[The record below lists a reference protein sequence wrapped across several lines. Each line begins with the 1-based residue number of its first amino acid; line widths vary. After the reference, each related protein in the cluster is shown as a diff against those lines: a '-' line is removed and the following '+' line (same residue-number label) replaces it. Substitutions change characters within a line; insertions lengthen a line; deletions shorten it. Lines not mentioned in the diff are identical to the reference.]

1 MTLPPSYY
9 LLKGLL
15 LSRRDIV
22 QNPPFDFTKLRILFH
37 CPATVYWESS
47 TELPRLSTLS
57 AFPHVVGKGIC
68 LLMFGPRAHE
78 AWVLVSTISRFGW
91 GSPCAMI
98 SHVFPKNKIYSGAAQ
113 DPREPSASHP
123 EGCSPLLTSG
133 EVEKGCRVEF
143 LSGRFEFWS
152 RISKFKLRK
161 GALLATLQLVCYLAF
176 KRLLPAC
183 WPHYQ
188 HLLATLQTV
197 VGHNWNCLLAT
208 LQTVVGHRWQPL
220 PASLQTHKCGRL
232 ATLRLDCCDNK
243 SLAFRGSILQ
253 SWLTWGKHRDDLS
266 IASEWF

>member
-91 GSPCAMI
+91 GPPCAMI
-98 SHVFPKNKIYSGAAQ
+98 S
-113 DPREPSASHP
+113 
-123 EGCSPLLTSG
+123 
-133 EVEKGCRVEF
+133 
-143 LSGRFEFWS
+143 RF
-152 RISKFKLRK
+152 LRK
-161 GALLATLQLVCYLAF
+161 NRMPPMFQWGYLGPIGPFQSLPQCLQPSGWFYIQQTLNALQIQISAHQKKTARQVM
-176 KRLLPAC
+176 
-183 WPHYQ
+183 
-188 HLLATLQTV
+188 
-197 VGHNWNCLLAT
+197 G
-208 LQTVVGHRWQPL
+208 
-220 PASLQTHKCGRL
+220 
-232 ATLRLDCCDNK
+232 NK
-243 SLAFRGSILQ
+243 
-253 SWLTWGKHRDDLS
+253 
-266 IASEWF
+266 